1 MTVIVRVANHFK
13 DFLIPVTQ
21 KVTRRDFPDDPVV
34 KNLPYNAGDSSSILG
49 RRVKTPQA
57 WEQLSLRATSR
68 EFHELQRKLLPA
80 ATKTCAA
87 K

>member
-34 KNLPYNAGDSSSILG
+34 KNLPSMQGMQVQSLVREPRSHRHGAT
-49 RRVKTPQA
+49 KPAPQL
-57 WEQLSLRATSR
+57 EGVR
-68 EFHELQRKLLPA
+68 A
-80 ATKTCAA
+80 ATRECEGHN
-87 K
+87 